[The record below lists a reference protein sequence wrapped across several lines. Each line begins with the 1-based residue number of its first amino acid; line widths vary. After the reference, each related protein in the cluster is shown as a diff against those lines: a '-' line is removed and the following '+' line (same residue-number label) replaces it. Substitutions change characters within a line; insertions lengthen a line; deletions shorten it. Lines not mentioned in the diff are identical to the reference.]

1 MALSQCPPALTDP
14 QAALLPS
21 LEHIREVNRRI
32 TVAMARQAQAEGLA
46 QQTTVEE
53 SEQLIDATTRKPQ
66 YSSD

>member
-1 MALSQCPPALTDP
+1 
-14 QAALLPS
+14 
-21 LEHIREVNRRI
+21 
-32 TVAMARQAQAEGLA
+32 MARQAQAEGLA